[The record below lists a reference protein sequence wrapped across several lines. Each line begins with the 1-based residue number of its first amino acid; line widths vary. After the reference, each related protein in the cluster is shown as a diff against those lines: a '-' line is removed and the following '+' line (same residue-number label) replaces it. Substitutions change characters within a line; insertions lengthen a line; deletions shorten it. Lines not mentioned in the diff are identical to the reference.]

1 METVNLAGFLHGAT
15 AYHSWRAPIHP
26 RLRLAAILSGPSILI
41 CLRPLFA
48 LLTITF
54 ASLGDCGRAGDPG
67 AWLLGPLCGLLGL
80 LAMIDVAGLILYIPM
95 LVATQGLREGCPN
108 WHWAAFGEGILGA
121 IHGFFVALGL
131 AVVLLAVII
140 WLVMICLFVIA
151 AIVGLLGMA
160 AGSSN

>member
-1 METVNLAGFLHGAT
+1 MESVNLHGLLSRAT
-15 AYHSWRAPIHP
+15 PYECWRAPIHP
-26 RLRLAAILSGPSILI
+26 RLRLAAIASGPSILI
-41 CLRPLFA
+41 CLVPLFA

-54 ASLGDCGRAGDPG
+54 GSLVDSLRAGDPG

-80 LAMIDVAGLILYIPM
+80 LAVIDVAGLILYIPM
-95 LVATQGLREGCPN
+95 LVATRGLREGRSP

-121 IHGFFVALGL
+121 VHGFFVALGL
-131 AVVLLAVII
+131 AVVVLAAII

-160 AGSSN
+160 AGSTN